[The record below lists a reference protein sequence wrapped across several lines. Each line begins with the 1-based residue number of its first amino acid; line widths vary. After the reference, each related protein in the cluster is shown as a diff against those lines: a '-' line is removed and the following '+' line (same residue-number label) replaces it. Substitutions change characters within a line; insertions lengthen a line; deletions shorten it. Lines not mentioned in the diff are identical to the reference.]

1 MLWIIVFVCGIIK
14 IVNHSNQLR
23 STSPSIDILNSQSK
37 WRYREDEL
45 DHQILES
52 TILLPARSSN
62 PALGKLV
69 ELPIPNPH
77 GSGVK
82 LYVKA
87 MVKDH
92 PLYNHPVTTDP
103 PISGWSY
110 KGEPIPIDT
119 LGLWIFGTTGYD
131 GNVRFSPDEGRVRIQ
146 VPLESPDEIEVLLR
160 SFYKPNQTPEP
171 SVSEDT
177 EASFSPGLVSSV
189 PGSEAV
195 LNTEV
200 KNWIRNRQV
209 NKLR

>member
-1 MLWIIVFVCGIIK
+1 MLWIIVFVCAIVKII
-14 IVNHSNQLR
+14 NHSNQSH
-23 STSPSIDILNSQSK
+23 STSPSIDILGSHSK
-37 WRYREDEL
+37 WRYREDEQF
-45 DHQILES
+45 HQTPDLPL
-52 TILLPARSSN
+52 LLPARSTN
-62 PALGKLV
+62 PVLGKLV

-110 KGEPIPIDT
+110 KGEPIPINT

-131 GNVRFSPDEGRVRIQ
+131 GNVRFLPDEGRVRIQ
-146 VPLESPDEIEVLLR
+146 VPLESPDEVDVLVQ

-177 EASFSPGLVSSV
+177 EAFFSPSLVSSV
-189 PGSEAV
+189 PGSESA